1 MLTVLFK
8 NGKTTSDIK
17 AFTEGY
23 RGYKHLAVRIEEV
36 SSWNHTPLTTLNIIL
51 NECESNLT
59 VGIHIYVEEVEGEM
73 VVSGQFVNI
82 NGNRKSL
89 EEALIR
95 LGIRMISDA
104 TKYANAYLYS
114 DPNKCVATGYLEKPS
129 LEEILGFVYRELG
142 KSLKRTLPEEG
153 NEHLKEL
160 RDSIFTELFCK
171 TFNITRDLDPE
182 VEESM
187 DDFIMRRSQAL
198 NNFHMLKAT
207 KIVPETMDFDT
218 FLKRIQSTEVVE
230 DPYDNLVKE
239 FQSLVEKFT
248 NYVPET
254 TLAHLLADVKMFFEN
269 TDLNFWILN
278 QNNPKLI
285 QLLVESCKK
294 LELKDENL
302 KNLFKVLGQTVLK
315 NV

>member
-1 MLTVLFK
+1 MLTMMFK
-8 NGKTTSDIK
+8 NGYTIRDEKVFAD
-17 AFTEGY
+17 GY
-23 RGYKHLAVRIEEV
+23 KGYKHVAVSIREE
-36 SSWNHTPLTTLNIIL
+36 TTSLPIIVMIAVYIGD
-51 NECESNLT
+51 NESNLRT
-59 VGIHIYVEEVEGEM
+59 GIHIYLEEVEGE
-73 VVSGQFVNI
+73 VVISGQFVNV
-82 NGNRKSL
+82 NGTL
-89 EEALIR
+89 ETLREDSTR
-95 LGIRMISDA
+95 LGIQMISDG
-104 TKYANAYLYS
+104 TVDGSSEEDDNLKKYMG
-114 DPNKCVATGYLEKPS
+114 TGYLEKFS
-129 LEEILGFVYRELG
+129 LNEILEFLYKELE
-142 KSLKRTLPEEG
+142 KSLRRTRPEAQ
-153 NEHLKEL
+153 NNLLKEFKD
-160 RDSIFTELFCK
+160 RIFTEQFCK
-171 TFNITRDLDPE
+171 TFNITRDLDPD

-198 NNFHMLKAT
+198 NNFHMLKAS

-230 DPYDNLVKE
+230 DPYENLVKE

-254 TLAHLLADVKMFFEN
+254 TLAHLLADVKTFFEN
-269 TDLNFWILN
+269 TDLNFWIMN